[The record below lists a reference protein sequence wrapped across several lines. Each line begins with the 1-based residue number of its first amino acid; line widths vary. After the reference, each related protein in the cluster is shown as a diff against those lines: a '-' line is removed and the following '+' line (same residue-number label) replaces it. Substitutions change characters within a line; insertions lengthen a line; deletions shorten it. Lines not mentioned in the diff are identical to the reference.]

1 MGMKRIRLYC
11 ATALVSLCTIFSVPS
26 VLRLGTLKEI
36 STPYVGY
43 YQCETLRIGSKDYAD
58 TVNARLEVRS
68 DGTLSLVW
76 RSVFGVEQTME
87 FPYEYDEKTQAFF
100 LTVPDGKGE
109 KRVRMSYEKGSIT
122 LAETLSGRAFFVEF
136 TRGKK

>member
-1 MGMKRIRLYC
+1 MKGIRLYC
-11 ATALVSLCTIFSVPS
+11 AAALVSLLTLFSVPS

-36 STPYVGY
+36 STPYVGF
-43 YQCETLRIGSKDYAD
+43 YQCKTLRIGSKDFAD
-58 TVNARLEVRS
+58 MLNARLEVRG

-76 RSVFGVEQTME
+76 RSLFGVEQTMQ
-87 FPYEYDEKTQAFF
+87 FPYEYDEKSQAFF

-122 LAETLSGRAFFVEF
+122 LSETLSGKAFFVEF
-136 TRGKK
+136 LQNKK